1 MAPGN
6 PQATMINAPSLGG
19 PSSNPITN
27 QILEANNVSPLTF
40 MDELNATQFE
50 LSTRFNYSQAIVW
63 QIKYIISCYLT
74 KKTLP
79 QASAALQDVSKLA
92 QYGHTKPF
100 LIFPALTNLYHLSS
114 YQKNLVPTL
123 ISTSSGS

>member
-1 MAPGN
+1 MATVN
-6 PQATMINAPSLGG
+6 AQASMLNAPSLGG

-27 QILEANNVSPLTF
+27 QILEANGVSPLSF

-79 QASAALQDVSKLA
+79 QASAALQDVSNLV
-92 QYGHTKPF
+92 QYGLIRPF
-100 LIFPALTNLYHLSS
+100 LIFAALIDLCLCVAFRKIWY
-114 YQKNLVPTL
+114 
-123 ISTSSGS
+123 

>member
-1 MAPGN
+1 MATVN
-6 PQATMINAPSLGG
+6 AQASMLNAPSLGG

-27 QILEANNVSPLTF
+27 QILEANGVSPLSF

-79 QASAALQDVSKLA
+79 QASAALQDVSNFV

-100 LIFPALTNLYHLSS
+100 IIFAALTNLCLCVAIRKIWH
-114 YQKNLVPTL
+114 
-123 ISTSSGS
+123 

>member
-6 PQATMINAPSLGG
+6 PQTTMINAPSLGG
-19 PSSNPITN
+19 PSSNPVTN
-27 QILEANNVSPLTF
+27 QILEANNVSPLSF

-79 QASAALQDVSKLA
+79 QASAALQDVSKLV
-92 QYGHTKPF
+92 QYGLTMPF
-100 LIFPALTNLYHLSS
+100 LIFAALTDLCLCVAIREIWYRL
-114 YQKNLVPTL
+114 
-123 ISTSSGS
+123 